1 MRQNGTVL
9 IVDDEPE
16 ICETLEDLLSLQGY
30 NLAFASNGSEALER
44 AVELVPDLI
53 LLDVMLPIM
62 DGFEVCRRLR
72 VDPLLA
78 EVPIIMIT
86 ALADSGSRLRGIKAG
101 ADDFVSKPFDPV
113 ELQARVRT
121 ITQLNRYRRLLVERA
136 KFERVIELSPTGIVI
151 VDAEG
156 TIRLASPAM
165 LQLLGIKDEGSI
177 IDKKV
182 LAFVAPE
189 EREHCATF
197 FSGFIA
203 SASQAG
209 RTETSFVRLD
219 GERFTVEVDAGHFA
233 WDGKPAVQIVVRD
246 ITERKRAEEQIQRQL
261 EYLATLRYID
271 RAITAGLDLNSTL
284 DVFIEQVTEQLHVD
298 AVSVLLLNPHTQ
310 TLEYAAGQGFRR
322 DDIARSC
329 LRLGESYAGRAAF
342 QRRIVRVPK
351 LLEARENLMQ
361 ARRVEGEG
369 FVSYYAAPLITKGQ
383 VKGVLEILHRTPLD
397 SEPEWLEFL
406 EALAAQAAI
415 AIDNAELFDDL
426 QRANAELAQAYDA
439 TLEGWSRALEMR
451 DKETK
456 DHTRRVTGMTV
467 RLART
472 MGFSEEELVHVRRGG
487 LLHDI
492 GKMAIPDGILLK
504 PAPLTDAEEEIMH
517 KHPLYAYEM
526 LSPIPYLRPA
536 LDIPY
541 CHHERWDGTGYPRG
555 LKGEQIPLAAR
566 IFAVVDVWDALRSD
580 RPYRSGWPEEMV
592 RTYIRERA
600 GKLFDPQV
608 VEAFLKLE
616 RPPGPDGFGNHPP
629 DSARPQRA
637 SRR

>member
-1 MRQNGTVL
+1 
-9 IVDDEPE
+9 
-16 ICETLEDLLSLQGY
+16 
-30 NLAFASNGSEALER
+30 
-44 AVELVPDLI
+44 
-53 LLDVMLPIM
+53 
-62 DGFEVCRRLR
+62 
-72 VDPLLA
+72 
-78 EVPIIMIT
+78 
-86 ALADSGSRLRGIKAG
+86 
-101 ADDFVSKPFDPV
+101 
-113 ELQARVRT
+113 
-121 ITQLNRYRRLLVERA
+121 
-136 KFERVIELSPTGIVI
+136 
-151 VDAEG
+151 
-156 TIRLASPAM
+156 
-165 LQLLGIKDEGSI
+165 
-177 IDKKV
+177 
-182 LAFVAPE
+182 
-189 EREHCATF
+189 
-197 FSGFIA
+197 
-203 SASQAG
+203 
-209 RTETSFVRLD
+209 
-219 GERFTVEVDAGHFA
+219 
-233 WDGKPAVQIVVRD
+233 
-246 ITERKRAEEQIQRQL
+246 
-261 EYLATLRYID
+261 
-271 RAITAGLDLNSTL
+271 
-284 DVFIEQVTEQLHVD
+284 
-298 AVSVLLLNPHTQ
+298 
-310 TLEYAAGQGFRR
+310 
-322 DDIARSC
+322 
-329 LRLGESYAGRAAF
+329 
-342 QRRIVRVPK
+342 
-351 LLEARENLMQ
+351 
-361 ARRVEGEG
+361 
-369 FVSYYAAPLITKGQ
+369 

-472 MGFSEEELVHVRRGG
+472 MGFSEEELVHIRRGG

-504 PAPLTDAEEEIMH
+504 PAPLTGAEEEIMR

-600 GKLFDPQV
+600 GKLFDSQV
-608 VEAFLKLE
+608 VEAFLKLK
-616 RPPGPDGFGNHPP
+616 P
-629 DSARPQRA
+629 
-637 SRR
+637 